1 MYNRPE
7 TTFVDRRLIVPD
19 EMHGWPKPLQRRI
32 RYKEMAI
39 LLTFLFGIG
48 NFAVHK
54 AVLESG
60 HPVLRQLPWMSNIR
74 GGRFSLG
81 LEFLVLLGALLLVG
95 QGATGWAWGYAAY
108 TLLNGF
114 SGWLILTHRV

>member
-7 TTFVDRRLIVPD
+7 AAFVDRRPTAPD
-19 EMHGWPKPLQRRI
+19 EMHGWPKPLLKRR
-32 RYKEMAI
+32 RYNDMAI

-48 NFAVHK
+48 NFALHK

-60 HPVLRQLPWMSNIR
+60 HPMLRQLPWMSNMR

-81 LEFLVLLGALLLVG
+81 LEFMVLLGAMLLVG

-108 TLLNGF
+108 SLLNGF
-114 SGWLILTHRV
+114 SAWLILTHRL